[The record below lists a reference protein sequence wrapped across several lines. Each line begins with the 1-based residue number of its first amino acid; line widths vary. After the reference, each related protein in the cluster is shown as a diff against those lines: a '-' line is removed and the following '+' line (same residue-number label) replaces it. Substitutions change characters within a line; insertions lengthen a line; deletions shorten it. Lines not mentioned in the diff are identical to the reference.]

1 MARRT
6 DIARTSFEASS
17 VCLCMARHS
26 KKRSQH
32 SCLDCRGGRTDL
44 AGNQRNR
51 LYRSPSLSYWIVLAE
66 GTRPQ
71 PIQTEIKT
79 GSRRLYCLS
88 ERDWSTEMIQAR
100 KQPIEHCQMGW
111 PGKFLFRSHMLMP
124 FPGNYHVPDS
134 IDWCSSSCPSL
145 ADPRSAK
152 KRRTEWTCV
161 RDAEDRLWKV

>member
-1 MARRT
+1 MQ
-6 DIARTSFEASS
+6 I
-17 VCLCMARHS
+17 
-26 KKRSQH
+26 Q
-32 SCLDCRGGRTDL
+32 
-44 AGNQRNR
+44 
-51 LYRSPSLSYWIVLAE
+51 SLSHWIVLAE

-134 IDWCSSSCPSL
+134 IDWCSSCWSFM
-145 ADPRSAK
+145 ANPRSAK
-152 KRRTEWTCV
+152 IRRTERTIYIYLRHSGSFAERRGKLSCSLFWLQMSAEKVFYCLQWSARPLPQNPPLVLCV
-161 RDAEDRLWKV
+161 KQRLLRIRNY